1 MTITEPPSNHPGS
14 PIWGATTKLVV
25 GLTIVAIIAALFT
38 RFQTLLGPLVL
49 AFMLTYL
56 LHPLVKS
63 LSNATLLT
71 WRMAVNVIYIILVIM
86 LISLFTATGFAVVQ
100 QFQSL
105 VRVIERF
112 LTSLPEMLT
121 ELSTQSY
128 VIGSFKID
136 MSQYL
141 SAENLTVLAEQ
152 VLSAVQPLLGQA
164 GGLLATVASGTASTV
179 GWGLFVI
186 LVSYFLLADMARM
199 PNPLTSIEIPG
210 YDADIRRL
218 AHELELIW
226 DAFLRGQVILFTLA
240 LLIFSLVLSALGTRY
255 FLALALLAGLA
266 RFIPYVG
273 APITW
278 TVTALVAYFQAG
290 NYLGLVP
297 WQYALVVIGFVIVID
312 NIFDNLVSPRV
323 LGHTL
328 GVHPAAVLVAAI
340 IAANLLGL
348 VGVVLAAPV
357 LASLMLAGRYIF
369 RKMLDL
375 DPWPE
380 SEPVLEPIVYPWT
393 RWKKRI
399 ESWITRLKQ
408 LRNHK
413 KE

>member
-1 MTITEPPSNHPGS
+1 MTIPEPATPPDS
-14 PIWGATTKLVV
+14 PTWGATTKLVV
-25 GLTIVAIIAALFT
+25 GLTIVAIFAALLS

-56 LHPLVKS
+56 LHPLVTS
-63 LSNATLLT
+63 LRDATPLN
-71 WRMAVNVIYIILVIM
+71 WRMAVNLIYIILVIV
-86 LISLFTATGFAVVQ
+86 LISVFTATGFAVVQ

-112 LTSLPEMLT
+112 VTSLPEMLT

-128 VIGSFKID
+128 VIGSFQID

-152 VLSAVQPLLGQA
+152 VLSAVQPILGQA

-218 AHELELIW
+218 ARELESIW

-266 RFIPYVG
+266 RFIPYLG

-290 NYLGLVP
+290 NYLGLIP
-297 WQYALVVIGFVIVID
+297 WQYTLVVITFVIVID
-312 NIFDNLVSPRV
+312 NIFDSLISPRI
-323 LGHTL
+323 LGQTL

-380 SEPVLEPIVYPWT
+380 PELELAPVVYPWT
-393 RWKKRI
+393 KWRKRI
-399 ESWITRLKQ
+399 ESWVTRLKQ
-408 LRNHK
+408 RRNQK

>member
-1 MTITEPPSNHPGS
+1 MTTPEPSTTPPDS
-14 PIWGATTKLVV
+14 PVWGATTKLVV
-25 GLTIVAIIAALFT
+25 GLTIVAIFAALIS
-38 RFQTLLGPLVL
+38 RFQSLLGPLVL

-63 LSNATLLT
+63 LSNATRMT
-71 WRMAVNVIYIILVIM
+71 WRMAVNLIYIILVIV
-86 LISLFTATGFAVVQ
+86 LISLFTATGFAVVG

-112 LTSLPEMLT
+112 VADLPEILT

-128 VIGSFKID
+128 LIGPYQID

-152 VLSAVQPLLGQA
+152 VLSTVQPFLGQA

-186 LVSYFLLADMARM
+186 LVSYFLLAEMTRM
-199 PNPLTSIEIPG
+199 SNPLTSIEIPG

-218 AHELELIW
+218 ARELEMIW
-226 DAFLRGQVILFTLA
+226 DAFLRGQVILFSLA
-240 LLIFSLVLSALGTRY
+240 LLVFSMVFSVLGARY

-266 RFIPYVG
+266 RFIPYIG

-278 TVTALVAYFQAG
+278 TVTALVVYFQAG
-290 NYLGLVP
+290 NYLGLAP
-297 WQYALVVIGFVIVID
+297 WQYALLIIGFMIVID
-312 NIFDNLVSPRV
+312 NIFDSLVSPRI
-323 LGHTL
+323 LGQTL
-328 GVHPAAVLVAAI
+328 GIHPAAVLVAAI

-348 VGVVLAAPV
+348 VGVLLAAPV
-357 LASLMLAGRYIF
+357 LASLMLAGRYTF
-369 RKMLDL
+369 RKMLEL

-380 SEPVLEPIVYPWT
+380 PELELEPVVYPWT
-393 RWKKRI
+393 RWGARI
-399 ESWITRLKQ
+399 EGWIARLKEHRKQ
-408 LRNHK
+408 K
-413 KE
+413 K